1 MASLDAV
8 DRTAHGPSDAEGAGA
23 SQLSRR
29 AFLTTG
35 LAAGGG
41 LLLTLNVA
49 CTPSTGQP
57 MSMGSNAGAELNP
70 FISIAPDGIVTIVA
84 KNPEIGQG
92 MKTTL
97 PMLIADE
104 LDADWSQVRTEQA
117 LLDPIYGEQFAG
129 GSMATPLNWDPMRRV
144 GAAGRQMLIL
154 AAAHTW
160 EAPAAECETSQGKV
174 HHRPSGRTLTYG
186 ALAAK
191 AATLPA
197 PDLDSVKLKDPKD
210 YRIIGKFT
218 GGVDSALVLEGT
230 PLFGIDTVLPRM
242 LYATFEKAPVFGSR
256 VVSANIAAVKAMPG
270 VRDAFIVHGSGP
282 GAVFEMGLVD
292 GVAIVADSWWQTQKA
307 LDKLRV
313 VWDRDSA
320 PGQSTAE
327 FERQAAHLSRQ
338 KPQSVVRRDG
348 NVDEAFAHAH
358 KVLEA
363 DYAYP
368 FLAHVDLEPQN
379 CTAHYKRDGSIE
391 IWAPTQN
398 PAPGRALVASTLG
411 VSESKVTVHMT
422 RVGGGFGRRLK
433 NDFMVEAAMISKMA
447 GRPVK
452 LLWNRRQD
460 IQHDAYRPGGFHYFK
475 AGLTAEGRLAA
486 FSDHFVTFGQSG
498 EVASSADLPASHF
511 PAGFVPSLSFT
522 QSLIE
527 LGVPTGPLRNPGGNA
542 LAFAFESFIDEV
554 ALAAGRDPLDFR
566 LDLYGPPRVIPMPG
580 RKGRPPPPP
589 FDTVRVR
596 GVLELVAEKSGWRNR
611 HELPRG
617 TGMGLAFYYSHY
629 GYFAEVVKASVAPDG
644 TPKVHKVWAA
654 GDVGRQIINPA
665 GAYNQAQGGILDG
678 LGAVLHQAITFEGG
692 RVVQENFNTFGLLRM
707 REAPP
712 VEVHFRVTDNPPTG
726 MGEPPLPPVL
736 PALCNALYAVT
747 GKRIRKLPIDP
758 KELRRA

>member
-1 MASLDAV
+1 MASLNARDQ
-8 DRTAHGPSDAEGAGA
+8 TAAAPSDADPAGA
-23 SQLSRR
+23 TQLSRR

-41 LLLTLNVA
+41 LLLTLNVGCA
-49 CTPSTGQP
+49 PSVGQP
-57 MSMGSNAGAELNP
+57 MSVGSNTGADLNP

-117 LLDPIYGEQFAG
+117 LLNPIYGEQFAG

-144 GAAGRQMLIL
+144 GAAGRQMLL
-154 AAAHTW
+154 AAAAHSW
-160 EAPAAECETSQGKV
+160 EVPADECDTSHGTV
-174 HHRPSGRTLTYG
+174 RHRPSGRTLTYG
-186 ALAAK
+186 DLAAK
-191 AATLPA
+191 AATLPT
-197 PDLDSVKLKDPKD
+197 PDLASVKLKDPKD

-218 GGVDSALVLEGT
+218 GGVDSPLVLAGR
-230 PLFGIDTVLPRM
+230 PLFGIDTVLPGM
-242 LYATFEKAPVFGSR
+242 LYATFEKAPVFGGR

-270 VRDAFIVHGSGP
+270 VHDAFIVHGSGP
-282 GAVFEMGLVD
+282 DAVFEMGLVD
-292 GVAIVADSWWQTQKA
+292 GVAIVADSWWKTQKA
-307 LDKLRV
+307 LEKLRV

-320 PGQSTAE
+320 PGQSTTE
-327 FERQAAHLSRQ
+327 FERQAEHLSRQ
-338 KPQSVVRRDG
+338 KPQAVVRRDG
-348 NVDEAFAHAH
+348 DVEEAFAQAH
-358 KVLEA
+358 KVVEGA
-363 DYAYP
+363 YAYP
-368 FLAHVDLEPQN
+368 FLAHADLEPQN
-379 CTAHYKRDGSIE
+379 CTAYCKRDGSVE

-398 PAPGRALVASTLG
+398 PAPGRALVARTLG
-411 VSESKVTVHMT
+411 VSEGKITVHMT

-447 GRPVK
+447 GRPIK

-460 IQHDAYRPGGFHYFK
+460 IQHDAYRPAGFHYFK
-475 AGLTAEGRLAA
+475 AALSAKGQLTG
-486 FSDHFVTFGQSG
+486 FSDHFVTFGQGG
-498 EVASSADLPASHF
+498 EVASAADLPVEHF
-511 PAGFVPSLSFT
+511 PAGFVPSLLFS

-527 LGVPTGPLRNPGGNA
+527 LGAPTGPLRNPGGNA

-554 ALAAGRDPLDFR
+554 AVAAGRDPLDLR
-566 LDLYGPPRVIPMPG
+566 LELYGPPRVIPVSG
-580 RKGRPPPPP
+580 RKGRPQPP
-589 FDTVRVR
+589 FDTGRAR
-596 GVLELVAEKSGWRNR
+596 GVLELVAEESGWRNR

-617 TGMGLAFYYSHY
+617 TAMGLAFYYSHY

-678 LGAVLHQAITFEGG
+678 LGAALHQAITIEGG

-726 MGEPPLPPVL
+726 LGEPPLPPVL
-736 PALCNALYAVT
+736 PALCNALYVIT
-747 GKRIRKLPIDP
+747 GKRIRKLPIDL
-758 KELRRA
+758 KELQKA

>member
-1 MASLDAV
+1 MAGLNAAA
-8 DRTAHGPSDAEGAGA
+8 T
-23 SQLSRR
+23 QLSRR
-29 AFLTTG
+29 AFLTSG

-49 CTPSTGQP
+49 CAPSAGQP
-57 MSMGSNAGAELNP
+57 LSLTGSTEAELNP
-70 FISIAPDGIVTIVA
+70 FISIAPSGIVTIVA

-97 PMLIADE
+97 PMLIAEE
-104 LDADWSQVRTEQA
+104 LDADWAQVRIQQA
-117 LLDPIYGEQFAG
+117 LLNPVYGMQFAG

-144 GAAGRQMLIL
+144 GAAGRQMLIE
-154 AAAHTW
+154 AAARTW
-160 EAPAAECETSQGKV
+160 EVPVAECETSAGTV
-174 HHRPSGRTLTYG
+174 RHRPSGRTLAYG

-191 AATLPA
+191 AAALPA
-197 PDLDSVKLKDPKD
+197 PDLQSVTLKDPKD

-218 GGVDSALVLEGT
+218 GGVDSARVLEGH
-230 PLFGIDTVLPRM
+230 PLFGIDMVLPGM
-242 LYATFEKAPVFGSR
+242 LYATYEKAPVFGAR
-256 VVSANIAAVKAMPG
+256 VMSANIAEVKAMPG

-282 GAVFEMGLVD
+282 QAVFDMGLVD

-307 LDKLRV
+307 LGRLQV
-313 VWDRDSA
+313 VWDRQSA

-327 FERQAAHLSRQ
+327 YERHAAHLSRQ

-348 NVDEAFAHAH
+348 DADEALAHAH
-358 KVLEA
+358 KVVEA
-363 DYAYP
+363 AYAYP

-379 CTAHYKRDGSIE
+379 CTAHCKRDGSVE

-411 VSESKVTVHMT
+411 VSESRVTVHMT

-460 IQHDAYRPGGFHYFK
+460 IQHDAYRPAGFHYFK
-475 AGLTAEGRLAA
+475 AGLTAQGKLEA
-486 FSDHFVTFGQSG
+486 FRDHFVTFGQG
-498 EVASSADLPASHF
+498 GKAASSADLPAEHF
-511 PAGFVPSLSFT
+511 PAGFVPSLLFAE
-522 QSLIE
+522 SLIE
-527 LGVPTGPLRNPGGNA
+527 LEVPTGPLRNPGGNA

-554 ALAAGRDPLDFR
+554 AHAAGRDPLDFR
-566 LDLYGPPRVIPMPG
+566 LDLYGPRRIIQFPSG
-580 RKGRPPPPP
+580 KGRPEPP
-589 FDTVRVR
+589 FDTSRVH

-611 HELPRG
+611 HQLPRG

-629 GYFAEVVKASVAPDG
+629 GYFAEVVQASVAADG

-678 LGAVLHQAITFEGG
+678 LGAALHQAISIDGG

-726 MGEPPLPPVL
+726 LGEPPLPPVL

-747 GKRIRKLPIDP
+747 GKRIRKLP
-758 KELRRA
+758 LLSG

>member
-1 MASLDAV
+1 MESLNVAA
-8 DRTAHGPSDAEGAGA
+8 T
-23 SQLSRR
+23 QLSRR

-41 LLLTLNVA
+41 LLLTLNAA
-49 CTPSTGQP
+49 CSPTAGQP
-57 MSMGSNAGAELNP
+57 LNVGPGTEAELNP
-70 FISIAPDGIVTIVA
+70 FISIASSGIVTIVA

-97 PMLIADE
+97 PMLIAEE

-117 LLDPIYGEQFAG
+117 SLNPVYGMQFAG
-129 GSMATPLNWDPMRRV
+129 GSMATPLNWEPMRRV
-144 GAAGRQMLIL
+144 GAAGRQMLIQ
-154 AAAHTW
+154 AAARAW
-160 EAPAAECETSQGKV
+160 EVPAAECATSAGTV
-174 HHRPSGRTLTYG
+174 HHRPSGRTMTYG
-186 ALAAK
+186 SLAAK

-197 PDLDSVKLKDPKD
+197 PDLQSVTLKDPKD

-218 GGVDSALVLEGT
+218 GGVDSPLVLAGK
-230 PLFGIDTVLPRM
+230 PLFGIDTVLPGM
-242 LYATFEKAPVFGSR
+242 LYATYEKAPVFGAK
-256 VVSANIAAVKAMPG
+256 VVSANISAVKAMPG
-270 VRDAFIVHGSGP
+270 VRDAFIVHGSGQQ
-282 GAVFEMGLVD
+282 AVFDMGLVD

-307 LDKLRV
+307 LGKLNV
-313 VWDRDSA
+313 AWDRQSV

-327 FERQAAHLSRQ
+327 YERQATHLSRQ

-348 NVDEAFAHAH
+348 DADQALAHAH
-358 KVLEA
+358 KVVEGA
-363 DYAYP
+363 YAYP

-379 CTAHYKRDGSIE
+379 CTAHYKRDGSVE

-411 VSESKVTVHMT
+411 LSESRVTVHMT

-433 NDFMVEAAMISKMA
+433 SDFMVEAAMISKMA

-460 IQHDAYRPGGFHYFK
+460 IQHDAYRPAGFHYFK
-475 AGLTAEGRLAA
+475 AGLTAQGKLAA
-486 FSDHFVTFGQSG
+486 FRDHFVTFGQG
-498 EVASSADLPASHF
+498 TEAASSADLPPGHF
-511 PAGFVPSLSFT
+511 PAGFVPSLLFA

-554 ALAAGRDPLDFR
+554 AYAAGRDPLDFR
-566 LDLYGPPRVIPMPG
+566 LDLYGPQRVIPQPG
-580 RKGRPPPPP
+580 RRDRPPPPP
-589 FDTVRVR
+589 FDTGRAR

-629 GYFAEVVKASVAPDG
+629 GYFAEVVKASVAADG
-644 TPKVHKVWAA
+644 TPKVHKIWAA

-665 GAYNQAQGGILDG
+665 GAYNQSQGGILDG
-678 LGAVLHQAITFEGG
+678 LGAALHQAITIEGG

-707 REAPP
+707 NEAPP
-712 VEVHFRVTDNPPTG
+712 LEVHFRVTDNPPTG
-726 MGEPPLPPVL
+726 LGEPPLPPVL
-736 PALCNALYAVT
+736 PALCNALYAAT
-747 GKRIRKLPIDP
+747 GKRIRKLPVDP
-758 KELRRA
+758 EVLRRA

>member
-1 MASLDAV
+1 MATPN
-8 DRTAHGPSDAEGAGA
+8 TAC
-23 SQLSRR
+23 LSRR
-29 AFLTTG
+29 DFLTAG

-49 CTPSTGQP
+49 CTPSASQP
-57 MSMGSNAGAELNP
+57 LRLGSNAEPELNP

-97 PMLIADE
+97 PMLIAEE
-104 LDADWSQVRTEQA
+104 LDADWSQVRAEQA
-117 LLDPIYGEQFAG
+117 LLNPIYGEQFAG

-154 AAAHTW
+154 AAAKTW
-160 EAPAAECETSQGKV
+160 EVPAAECDASQGRV
-174 HHRPSGRTLTYG
+174 RHRSSGRALGYG
-186 ALAAK
+186 ELAAK
-191 AATLPA
+191 AAALPA
-197 PDLDSVKLKDPKD
+197 PDLRSVTLKDPKD

-218 GGVDSALVLEGT
+218 GGVDSARVLEGR
-230 PLFGIDTVLPRM
+230 PLFGIDTVVPGM
-242 LYATFEKAPVFGSR
+242 LYATYQKAPAFGGR
-256 VVSANIAAVKAMPG
+256 VVSANLAAIKALPG
-270 VRDAFIVHGSGP
+270 VRDAFAIRGSDP
-282 GAVFEMGLVD
+282 QAVFDMGLVD
-292 GVAIVADSWWQTQKA
+292 GVAIVADSWWQAQKA
-307 LDKLRV
+307 LDKLQV
-313 VWDRDSA
+313 VWDRSSLA
-320 PGQSTAE
+320 GQSTAE
-327 FERQAAHLSRQ
+327 FERRAAYLSRYP
-338 KPQSVVRRDG
+338 PQSTIRRDG
-348 NVDEAFAHAH
+348 DVDSAFSRAH

-363 DYAYP
+363 GYAYP

-379 CTAHYKRDGSIE
+379 CTAHYKRDGSVE

-398 PAPGRALVASTLG
+398 PAPGRALVASTLR
-411 VSESKVTVHMT
+411 VDESKVTVHMT

-433 NDFMVEAAMISKMA
+433 SDFMVEAAMISKMA

-460 IQHDAYRPGGFHYFK
+460 MQHDAYRPAGFHYFK
-475 AGLTAEGRLAA
+475 AALTADGRLDA
-486 FSDHFVTFGQSG
+486 FRDHFVTFGQG
-498 EVASSADLPASHF
+498 DEVAASADLPPEHF
-511 PAGFVPSLSFT
+511 PAGFVPNLLFA

-542 LAFAFESFIDEV
+542 LAFAFESFIDE
-554 ALAAGRDPLDFR
+554 LAHGAGRDPLDFR
-566 LDLYGPPRVIPMPG
+566 LDLYGPARVLQLPP
-580 RKGRPPPPP
+580 RKGHPQPP
-589 FDTVRVR
+589 FDTSRAR

-617 TGMGLAFYYSHY
+617 SGMGLAFYYSHY

-678 LGAVLHQAITFEGG
+678 LGAALHQAITVEGG

-707 REAPP
+707 SEAPP
-712 VEVHFRVTDNPPTG
+712 LEVHFRVTDNPPTG
-726 MGEPPLPPVL
+726 LGEPPLPPVL
-736 PALCNALYAVT
+736 PALCNALFAAT
-747 GKRIRKLPIDP
+747 GKRIRKLPIIV
-758 KELRRA
+758 